1 MGYLSENKLN
11 NNYLTIIFKFNKF
24 SNFQI
29 NKTMAISAADVNK
42 LRQMTGSGMMD
53 CKKALTEAGGDFE
66 AAIDILRKAGQ
77 KVAAK
82 RADNETNEGSVL
94 IAISADG
101 TNGKL
106 VALACETEPVS
117 KVADF
122 TNLANALLASAVANN
137 PADKEALLASTL
149 ADGRNA
155 QEAMIELT
163 GKIGE
168 KITIAGYENLTADQ
182 VVSYIHSNN
191 KIGVLVAFTNVQGT
205 DVKEVGKDIAMQI
218 TAMKPVALDKD
229 GVDSAT
235 IEREIEIGRDQAR
248 QEGKPEA
255 MLDKIAAGR
264 LEKFYKESTLLSQQ
278 FVKDGSIN
286 IKQLLE
292 QTQKG
297 LTISAF
303 KRIALV

>member
-1 MGYLSENKLN
+1 
-11 NNYLTIIFKFNKF
+11 
-24 SNFQI
+24 
-29 NKTMAISAADVNK
+29 MAISAADVNK

-122 TNLANALLASAVANN
+122 TDLANALLASAVTNN
-137 PADKEALLASTL
+137 VTDKDALMASTL
-149 ADGRNA
+149 ADGRVA
-155 QEAMIELT
+155 QEAIIELT

-168 KITIAGYENLTADQ
+168 KINIAGYENVTAEK

-191 KIGVLVAFTNVQGT
+191 KIGVLVAFTNTQGVDVQ
-205 DVKEVGKDIAMQI
+205 EVGRDIAMQI

-229 GVDSAT
+229 DVDSAT

-297 LTISAF
+297 LTISSF

>member
-1 MGYLSENKLN
+1 
-11 NNYLTIIFKFNKF
+11 
-24 SNFQI
+24 
-29 NKTMAISAADVNK
+29 MAISAADVNK

-122 TNLANALLASAVANN
+122 TDLANALLASAVTNN
-137 PADKEALLASTL
+137 VTDKDALMASTL
-149 ADGRNA
+149 ADGRVA
-155 QEAMIELT
+155 QEAIIELT

-168 KITIAGYENLTADQ
+168 KINIAGYENVTAEK

-191 KIGVLVAFTNVQGT
+191 KIGVLVAFTNTQGIDVQ
-205 DVKEVGKDIAMQI
+205 EVGRDIAMQI
-218 TAMKPVALDKD
+218 TAMKPVALDKGD
-229 GVDSAT
+229 VDSAT

-264 LEKFYKESTLLSQQ
+264 LEKFYKESTLLNQQ

-297 LTISAF
+297 LTISSF

>member
-1 MGYLSENKLN
+1 
-11 NNYLTIIFKFNKF
+11 
-24 SNFQI
+24 
-29 NKTMAISAADVNK
+29 MAISAADVNK

-82 RADNETNEGSVL
+82 RADNETNEGTVL

-122 TNLANALLASAVANN
+122 TDLASALLASAVANN
-137 PADKEALLASTL
+137 VADKDALLASTL
-149 ADGRNA
+149 ADGRVA
-155 QEAMIELT
+155 QEAMVELT

-168 KITIAGYENLTADQ
+168 KITIAGYENVTSDK

-191 KIGVLVAFTNVQGT
+191 KIGVLVAFANVQGT
-205 DVKEVGKDIAMQI
+205 DVQEVGKDIAMQI

-235 IEREIEIGRDQAR
+235 IEREIEVGREQAR
-248 QEGKPEA
+248 AEGKPEA

-264 LEKFYKESTLLSQQ
+264 LEKFYKESTLLNQQ

-297 LTISAF
+297 LTISSF
-303 KRIALV
+303 KRIALA

>member
-1 MGYLSENKLN
+1 
-11 NNYLTIIFKFNKF
+11 
-24 SNFQI
+24 
-29 NKTMAISAADVNK
+29 MAISAADVNK

-82 RADNETNEGSVL
+82 RADNETNEGVVL

-106 VALACETEPVS
+106 VALACETDPVS

-122 TNLANALLASAVANN
+122 SNLANALLASAVANDV
-137 PADKEALLASTL
+137 ADKDALLTSTL
-149 ADGRNA
+149 ADGRVA
-155 QEAMIELT
+155 QEAIIELT

-168 KITIAGYENLTADQ
+168 KINVAGYENVTAEK

-191 KIGVLVAFTNVQGT
+191 KIGVLVAFTNTQGIDVQ
-205 DVKEVGKDIAMQI
+205 EVGRDIAMQI
-218 TAMKPVALDKD
+218 TAMKPVALDKGD
-229 GVDSAT
+229 VDSVT

-264 LEKFYKESTLLSQQ
+264 LEKFYKESTLLNQQ

-297 LTISAF
+297 LTISSF

>member
-1 MGYLSENKLN
+1 
-11 NNYLTIIFKFNKF
+11 
-24 SNFQI
+24 
-29 NKTMAISAADVNK
+29 MAISAADVNK

-82 RADNETNEGSVL
+82 RADNETNEGVVL
-94 IAISADG
+94 IAINADG

-106 VALACETEPVS
+106 VALGCETEPVS

-122 TNLANALLASAVANN
+122 NNLAAALLATAVSSGAT
-137 PADKEALLASTL
+137 DKDALMASNL
-149 ADGRNA
+149 ADGRSV

-168 KITIAGYENLTADQ
+168 KITVAGYENVTADK
-182 VVSYIHSNN
+182 VVSYVHSNN

-205 DVKEVGKDIAMQI
+205 DVQEVGKDIAMQI
-218 TAMKPVALDKD
+218 TAMKPVALDKGD
-229 GVDSAT
+229 VDSNT

-264 LEKFYKESTLLSQQ
+264 LEKFYKESTLLNQQ

-297 LTISAF
+297 LTISTF
-303 KRIALV
+303 KRVALA

>member
-1 MGYLSENKLN
+1 VGYLSENKLN